1 MNPLPKPGAVIFA
14 KDMRRIAEFY
24 RALVGL
30 QVTHEDDAV
39 IMLESASQQ
48 IVIHGVPA
56 EVAASIQIASP
67 PRPRE
72 NAAVKLVFPV
82 DSIADVRARAPQL
95 GGALHGKNKE
105 FQTRGFRTCDG
116 HDPEG
121 NVIQFRENAP

>member
-1 MNPLPKPGAVIFA
+1 MNVPSKPGAVIFA

-30 QVTHEDDAV
+30 QVTYEDDAV
-39 IMLESASQQ
+39 IVLESASQQ
-48 IVIHGVPA
+48 LVIHGIPA
-56 EVAASIQIASP
+56 KAAASIQIASP
-67 PRPRE
+67 PKLRE

-95 GGALHGKNKE
+95 GGALHAKHEE
-105 FQTRGFRTCDG
+105 FQTRGFKACDG

-121 NVIQFRENAP
+121 NVVQFRENAP